1 MPRADNMIAILML
14 LRAKGR
20 MTARQLA
27 EELEVHIRTVY
38 RCIDALC
45 ASGMRPRQART
56 APAPR
61 HAREAGRRKPDA
73 AMKRG
78 RSGGVPERPWLNQKL
93 RLTI

>member
-61 HAREAGRRKPDA
+61 HAPAASPDGSGVA
-73 AMKRG
+73 ACARD
-78 RSGGVPERPWLNQKL
+78 
-93 RLTI
+93 